1 MAKDNT
7 VIHFDVHEE
16 KMKNKNYDLLA
27 LAAVNLDCKV
37 INNEKRISEV
47 EFRKKLRHL
56 LQLSN
61 YKIKILIQTFV
72 DLGVIKQEGK
82 DIILLP
88 VGAGKP
94 FIRLN
99 LYTIR
104 YCLDSLSPLAF
115 KVYCFLKRKYDLHI
129 LYDYKENYCFSDK
142 ELLESCGLSR
152 KYENCLTLSNILNTL
167 EELNLIKYN
176 HKAHGKAGSHGLY
189 KDLYWVKE
197 ASNVVAKSLNEANN
211 DIKLLNS
218 QLQEQPVLQESKET
232 KAIQDKKYLD
242 KQDILEIVGL
252 KFENGYVES
261 KRFPI
266 YEDWK
271 IKRKGNIEDY
281 YTEVKDF
288 FSQRMHEGHLV

>member
-1 MAKDNT
+1 MAKNNT

-61 YKIKILIQTFV
+61 YKIKILIQTFI
-72 DLGVIKQEGK
+72 DLGVIKQDGK
-82 DIILLP
+82 DIVLLP
-88 VGAGKP
+88 VGAEKP
-94 FIRLN
+94 FIKLN

-115 KVYCFLKRKYDLHI
+115 KIYCFLKRKYDLHVF
-129 LYDYKENYCFSDK
+129 YNYKENYCFSDK

-176 HKAHGKAGSHGLY
+176 HKAHGKSGVHGLY

-197 ASNVVAKSLNEANN
+197 ASNIVVKSLNETNN

-218 QLQEQPVLQESKET
+218 QPTLQES
-232 KAIQDKKYLD
+232 IQDKKYLD

-261 KRFPI
+261 KKFPI

-271 IKRKGNIEDY
+271 IKRQGNIEDY
-281 YTEVKDF
+281 YTEIKDF
-288 FSQRMHEGHLV
+288 FNQRMHEKHLM

>member
-37 INNEKRISEV
+37 IDNEKRISEV

-61 YKIKILIQTFV
+61 YKIKILIQTFI
-72 DLGVIKQEGK
+72 DLSVIKQDGK

-88 VGAGKP
+88 VDAGKP
-94 FIRLN
+94 FIKLN

-129 LYDYKENYCFSDK
+129 YYNYTENYCFSDK

-197 ASNVVAKSLNEANN
+197 ASSVVTKSLNEVDN
-211 DIKLLNS
+211 DIKLLNNQS
-218 QLQEQPVLQESKET
+218 VLQNKV
-232 KAIQDKKYLD
+232 IQDKKYLD

-252 KFENGYVES
+252 QFENGYVES

-266 YEDWK
+266 YED
-271 IKRKGNIEDY
+271 
-281 YTEVKDF
+281 
-288 FSQRMHEGHLV
+288 